1 MDAMSRLLACF
12 VFLLMIAG
20 SADFASAQEG
30 PGGAINPGRDC
41 HTILTCQFKKGGSW
55 RGCLSSY
62 SCRTC
67 RLVTANCTIG
77 GKGRVCQ
84 RVTCGWAG
92 A

>member
-1 MDAMSRLLACF
+1 MSRLLACLALF
-12 VFLLMIAG
+12 LMIAG
-20 SADFASAQEG
+20 FPNAVFAQEG

-41 HTILTCQFKKGGSW
+41 HTIVTCQFKKGGSW

-67 RLVTANCTIG
+67 RLVTASCSIG

-84 RVTCGWAG
+84 RVQCEWAG